1 MESLLPDRKE
11 PVMLEKFLLSLD
23 IMWKGMLSIFVVI
36 IIITLL
42 IMGFRWVE
50 KNLLDKKDEKSNS

>member
-1 MESLLPDRKE
+1 
-11 PVMLEKFLLSLD
+11 MLEKFLLSLD

-42 IMGFRWVE
+42 IIGFRWVE
-50 KNLLDKKDEKSNS
+50 KNLLDKKDEKSKL